1 MSVHKKVD
9 VADKLGVNR
18 FRTDETHS
26 HIVVDKEYPNKDEIQ
41 KLTQACPA
49 GLYKEG
55 PNGELFFEYLGCLE
69 CGTCRVLCGGKVI
82 KDWNYPKGSLG
93 VEYRYS

>member
-1 MSVHKKVD
+1 MSERKKVD

-18 FRTDETHS
+18 FQTDETHS
-26 HIVVDKEYPNKDEIQ
+26 HITVDKEYPDKDEIQ
-41 KLTQACPA
+41 KLTLACPA
-49 GLYKEG
+49 ALYKEG

-69 CGTCRVLCGGKVI
+69 CGTCRVLSGGKVI